1 MHEICHRCLG
11 PLPIVAPGNK
21 QSSDD
26 AMLFCPRCSAPQIL
40 LPEHMRSE
48 NDAAATIETTG
59 ATPPPRPHSANAN
72 QDPKQVDWRAAL
84 SAAGLVALVAAA
96 LRIAELKFDVVALVW
111 FFWLLCGAN
120 LGVGYYARKRPTAWM
135 DARVG
140 MRIGLV
146 TGVLMCATM
155 AVVSG
160 AAGVVVRYG
169 LHGMTAFDQQQAE
182 ETKAMQGRVQVW
194 MQHTF
199 DAEQQKDYEARMNSP
214 LMKSPEMLAGSA
226 LFGAGFWAVILVAI
240 SAGTG
245 AVNGMMRGLRLSRR
259 SRGL

>member
-1 MHEICHRCLG
+1 MHEYCHRCLG
-11 PLPIVAPGNK
+11 QLPVVAPGNK

-48 NDAAATIETTG
+48 GDAAAIIQTTG
-59 ATPPPRPHSANAN
+59 ATPPPRAYPA
-72 QDPKQVDWRAAL
+72 DPRQIDWRAAL

-96 LRIAELKFDVVALVW
+96 LRIAELKFDVISLVW

-120 LGVGYYARKRPTAWM
+120 LAVGYYARKRPSALI

-140 MRIGLV
+140 LRIGLV
-146 TGVLMCATM
+146 TGILMCATM

-160 AAGVVVRYG
+160 AAGIVVRYG
-169 LHGMTAFDQQQAE
+169 LHGMTTFDQQQAE
-182 ETKAMQGRVQVW
+182 ETKVLQERIQGW
-194 MQHTF
+194 MQQHV
-199 DAEQQKDYEARMNSP
+199 DADQQKEYATRMNSP
-214 LMKSPEMLAGSA
+214 LMKSPEMLAGST
-226 LFGAGFWAVILVAI
+226 LFGAGFWALILVTI

-245 AVNGMMRGLRLSRR
+245 AVNGMMRGVRLSRR

>member
-1 MHEICHRCLG
+1 MHELCHRCLG
-11 PLPIVAPGNK
+11 QLPVVAPGNK

-48 NDAAATIETTG
+48 GDAAATIQTTG
-59 ATPPPRPHSANAN
+59 TTPPPRPHPV
-72 QDPKQVDWRAAL
+72 DPKQIDWRTAL
-84 SAAGLVALVAAA
+84 SAAALVALVAAA
-96 LRIAELKFDVVALVW
+96 LRIAGLKFDAVSFVW

-120 LGVGYYARKRPTAWM
+120 LALGYYARKRPTAWM

-140 MRIGLV
+140 LRIGLV
-146 TGVLMCATM
+146 TGMLMCATM
-155 AVVSG
+155 AVASG

-169 LHGMTAFDQQQAE
+169 LHGMGTFDQQQAE
-182 ETKAMQGRVQVW
+182 ETKALQERVQAW
-194 MQHTF
+194 MQRNF
-199 DAEQQKDYEARMNSP
+199 DAEQQKDYQARMNSP
-214 LMKSPEMLAGSA
+214 LMKSPEMLAGST
-226 LFGAGFWAVILVAI
+226 LFGAGFWAIILMAI

-245 AVNGMMRGLRLSRR
+245 ALNGMMRGVRLSRR

>member
-1 MHEICHRCLG
+1 
-11 PLPIVAPGNK
+11 
-21 QSSDD
+21 
-26 AMLFCPRCSAPQIL
+26 MLFCPRCSAPQIM
-40 LPEHMRSE
+40 LPEHMRS
-48 NDAAATIETTG
+48 DGDGVATNETTG
-59 ATPPPRPHSANAN
+59 ATPPPRVRD
-72 QDPKQVDWRAAL
+72 QTDPKQIDWRAAL
-84 SAAGLVALVAAA
+84 SAAGLVALVAGV
-96 LRIAELKFDVVALVW
+96 LRIAELKFDVVSLVW

-120 LGVGYYARKRPTAWM
+120 LALGYYARKRPTAWM

-169 LHGMTAFDQQQAE
+169 LHGMTTFDQQQAE
-182 ETKAMQGRVQVW
+182 ETKAMQERVQLW
-194 MQHTF
+194 MQHNF
-199 DAEQQKDYEARMNSP
+199 DAEQQKDYQARINSP

-226 LFGAGFWAVILVAI
+226 LFGGGFWALILVAI

-245 AVNGMMRGLRLSRR
+245 AVNGMMRGVRLSRR